1 MCARAD
7 DVQAVRERRVWLC
20 GAAVIAFAW
29 FVPGLQRT
37 YRALPP
43 KASLRL
49 KPARRDPPVKT
60 GPSPGLA
67 MSSRLRCRCRRRFG
81 ARRGLENGPKRRIK
95 LPLLGIRYKAIPS
108 PIPSHFF
115 AEKVRVPKAQIAN
128 FAPPIRG
135 AMAGAV
141 RLRGRSER
149 LMFDSLI
156 GARF

>member
-1 MCARAD
+1 MDAKLVGSLCFLGFFRTLAD
-7 DVQAVRERRVWLC
+7 VS
-20 GAAVIAFAW
+20 G
-29 FVPGLQRT
+29 
-37 YRALPP
+37 
-43 KASLRL
+43 K
-49 KPARRDPPVKT
+49 KN
-60 GPSPGLA
+60 
-67 MSSRLRCRCRRRFG
+67 G